1 MKAKG
6 ITELPGTVCR
16 FPPSEFNHP
25 RRRFQTEL
33 FDIQPSYQITTKLK
47 RWLTKKH
54 TESLV
59 PARRNLFSEGGVM
72 HRNRKDCH
80 CTTIS

>member
-1 MKAKG
+1 MMGKG

-16 FPPSEFNHP
+16 FSPSEFNHP
-25 RRRFQTEL
+25 QRRFQTEL
-33 FDIQPSYQITTKLK
+33 LNIQPSYQIITKSE

-54 TESLV
+54 TGSLV

-72 HRNRKDCH
+72 HRNKKDCH
-80 CTTIS
+80 CTTTS